1 MGEPRKKRKQY
12 ETPRKQW
19 DKRLL
24 EAERKLA
31 NTYGLVNKREI
42 RRPMTWLKYK
52 RNQAKSLLALTMDKR
67 MQRQQE
73 LISGLTKIGMI
84 SGESTL
90 DDVLGLKIEGIL
102 EKRLQT
108 MVFRKGLANSVKQAR
123 QFITHG
129 HIAIN
134 GKRVSSPGYIVPVSE
149 AQAIGWYR
157 KPIKIENE
165 KPAKDLKKEFE
176 EAAGA
181 ALASE
186 GAVAESAEG
195 KPESAEPAQNDKE
208 GAP

>member
-52 RNQAKSLLALTMDKR
+52 RNQAKR

-134 GKRVSSPGYIVPVSE
+134 GKRVSSP
-149 AQAIGWYR
+149 
-157 KPIKIENE
+157 
-165 KPAKDLKKEFE
+165 
-176 EAAGA
+176 
-181 ALASE
+181 
-186 GAVAESAEG
+186 
-195 KPESAEPAQNDKE
+195 
-208 GAP
+208 